1 MSDFRRPPTAQEAV
15 LVELRRALVAGE
27 MPPGTKI
34 AQEAVAQSLGVSRH
48 PIREALKVLEGEGQI
63 RYEPQRG
70 YFVADLD
77 PAELVEIYRLRE
89 LLENEATRVGTAA
102 LTEADIAQ
110 LETIYVEID
119 QAMANDDVAALTE
132 ANRRFHFVLLTPC
145 AMPRLLRMVGQLW
158 DSSNPY
164 RARHFGEQENRLTSQ
179 REHALMLDAA
189 RARDTDLLVQLSDQH
204 RAHAV
209 PTLRRTLGQA

>member
-15 LVELRRALVAGE
+15 LAELRRALVAGE
-27 MPPGTKI
+27 MPPGAKI
-34 AQEAVAQSLGVSRH
+34 VQEDVAQRLGLSRH

-63 RYEPQRG
+63 RYQPQRG

-77 PAELVEIYRLRE
+77 PEELVEIYRLRE
-89 LLENEATRVGTAA
+89 LLENEATRVGTQAI
-102 LTEADIAQ
+102 TDADIAA
-110 LETIYVEID
+110 LEEIYAEID
-119 QAMANDDVAALTE
+119 AAMAADDVPALTA

-145 AMPRLLRMVGQLW
+145 GMPRLLRMISQMW

-164 RARHFGEQENRLTSQ
+164 RARHFAEIENRRVSQ

-189 RARDTDLLVQLSDQH
+189 RARDTERLVELSDQH

-209 PTLRRTLGQA
+209 PTLRRTLGR